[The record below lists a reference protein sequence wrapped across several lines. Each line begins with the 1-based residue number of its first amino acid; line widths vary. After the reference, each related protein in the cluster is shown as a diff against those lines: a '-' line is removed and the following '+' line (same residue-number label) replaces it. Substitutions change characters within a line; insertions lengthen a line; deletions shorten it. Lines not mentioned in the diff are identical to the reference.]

1 MFCPKAQATHPNG
14 AKPVR
19 MLPMTER
26 NTVDLAAA
34 NSRLNQITSLFE
46 DNADA
51 AFNVA
56 YRIVWNRADAEDVV
70 QSTFIQVY
78 LKLDQLQD
86 KSKARSWLL
95 QIAYRQALNIL
106 RRRKDEPTD
115 PADLPDRFTSD
126 DATAEPTL
134 QKDLRLTIQT
144 AIDHL
149 PQNLRIAV
157 VLRDVEGLPM
167 REVASVLD
175 IGQSAAKMRVTRARE
190 QLRTELAGLI

>member
-1 MFCPKAQATHPNG
+1 
-14 AKPVR
+14 
-19 MLPMTER
+19 MTER
-26 NTVDLAAA
+26 NTADPALA
-34 NSRLNQITSLFE
+34 NSRLAQITRLFE

-78 LKLDQLQD
+78 LKMGQLHDQT
-86 KSKARSWLL
+86 KARSWLL

-115 PADLPDRFTSD
+115 PADLPDRFTSH
-126 DATAEPTL
+126 DATAQPAL
-134 QKDLRLTIQT
+134 QNDLRLTIQT
-144 AIDHL
+144 AINRL